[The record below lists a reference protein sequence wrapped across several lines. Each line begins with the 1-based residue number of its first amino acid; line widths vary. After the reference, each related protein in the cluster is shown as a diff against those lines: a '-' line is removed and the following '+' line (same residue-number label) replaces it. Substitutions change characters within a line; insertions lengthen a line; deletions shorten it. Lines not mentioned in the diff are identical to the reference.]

1 MGLLDNIFRKAI
13 NTRALSIAASIA
25 TTNAFNTSI
34 FRWLNEGMPVMKEER
49 ETYIEAFNKI
59 SPVFECVDI
68 IAKKVV
74 ACPRI
79 VYRIKDQAEY
89 KKFLQYSKSSSTLGK
104 ALIAKAK
111 ALEEVHIPAI
121 EKLLTKPNPMQN
133 GDDLLETLSGLFL
146 LTGNAYLYGNGSM
159 PKNKKWSELY
169 ALPTDMH
176 IISGGPLEPIQGYR
190 VNCWTDDN
198 NEFPADQV
206 KHFKTFNPNYSTT
219 GRQLYGQS
227 PLRSQ
232 LYALDTIENADKQAD
247 KQMKNGGIFGLITPE
262 NKEDQLT
269 DDQKKD
275 MHERISTARKSND
288 ELSRMIPAS
297 IGLKWTQIG
306 LASGDLQLLEI
317 SDAKADGVYRVY
329 HVPLQFRSQDSAT
342 YNNLPVANR
351 KFIFDA
357 VAPITRKIEIGLTE
371 FICSPYNSTTETY
384 VIHLDYMGLPELNA
398 DMQSAAEWLQNS
410 PMLTLNEKRE
420 ILGFGRSAEPGADE
434 IFLNRNT
441 VRLRDIMDGKV
452 TTQSN
457 DNSGSNAV
465 NGQ

>member
-1 MGLLDNIFRKAI
+1 MGLFDSIFSKAI
-13 NTRALSIAASIA
+13 NTRALTIATSIAS
-25 TTNAFNTSI
+25 TNAFNASI
-34 FRWLNEGMPVMKEER
+34 FRWMNEGMPVMKEER
-49 ETYIEAFNKI
+49 ETYINAFNNI
-59 SPVFECVDI
+59 GPVFECVDI

-79 VYRIKDQAEY
+79 VYRVKDEKEY

-121 EKLLTKPNPMQN
+121 EKLLSQPNKLQN
-133 GDDLLETLSGLFL
+133 GDDLLETISGLFL
-146 LTGNAYLYGNGSM
+146 LTGNAYLYGNSSA
-159 PKNKKWSELY
+159 PKQKKWSELF

-176 IISGGPLEPIQGYR
+176 IISGGPMDPIEAYR
-190 VNCWTDDN
+190 VNCWDTEN
-198 NEFPADQV
+198 PFPADQI
-206 KHFKTFNPNYSTT
+206 KHFKTFNPNYSLQ

-232 LYALDTIENADKQAD
+232 IYALDTIENADKQAD

-275 MHERISTARKSND
+275 MHERISSARKSND

-357 VAPITRKIEIGLTE
+357 VAPITRKIETGLTE
-371 FICSPYNSTTETY
+371 FICAPYNSATETY

-420 ILGFGRSAEPGADE
+420 ILGFGRSSQPGCDE

-441 VRLRDIMDGKV
+441 VRLQDIMDGKV
-452 TTQSN
+452 TTQPN

-465 NGQ
+465 DGK